1 MATSH
6 PLTPAQAA
14 PSLTL
19 PRERGREGRGMGP
32 RFRGDERERRVDE
45 TVESPARRAL
55 RRLWRRKGAVVGL
68 VVVALFVAI
77 AIFAPLIS
85 PYDPAAQSWTAVRKA
100 PSMAH
105 WFGTDDVGRDVLAR
119 AIFGARASLL
129 AGVISVSIAL
139 AVGVPLG
146 LISGYLGG
154 WVDALLSRITDAM
167 LAVPFLILA
176 IALAAFLGPSLGNA
190 MIAIGVTTT
199 PIFVRLTRGQV
210 MAVKVEDY
218 VEAARAI
225 GNPRWRIALFHILP
239 NILPALLVQA
249 TLSIAA
255 AIIAEAALSFLGLG
269 QQPPAPSWGSMLNSA
284 QRFLTTASWMA
295 IWPGLAIFLTVLS
308 FNLVGDGLRDALDPK
323 ER

>member
-1 MATSH
+1 MADVPYDTALI
-6 PLTPAQAA
+6 PLRA
-14 PSLTL
+14 
-19 PRERGREGRGMGP
+19 
-32 RFRGDERERRVDE
+32 DES
-45 TVESPARRAL
+45 VESPARRAW
-55 RRLWRRKGAVVGL
+55 RRLKRRKGAVAGL
-68 VVVALFVAI
+68 IVLGLFVLLAVFAALI
-77 AIFAPLIS
+77 A
-85 PYDPAAQSWTAVRKA
+85 PYDPAAQSWIAVRKA
-100 PSMAH
+100 PTALH
-105 WFGTDDVGRDVLAR
+105 WFGTDEVGRDVFTR
-119 AIFGARASLL
+119 VIYGARASLL
-129 AGVISVSIAL
+129 AGVISVTIAL
-139 AVGVPLG
+139 TVGVPLG
-146 LISGYLGG
+146 LVAGYLGG
-154 WVDALLSRITDAM
+154 WIDGLISRMTDAM
-167 LAVPFLILA
+167 LACPFLILA

-225 GNPRWRIALFHILP
+225 GNPRWRSALFHILP
-239 NILPALLVQA
+239 NILPALLVQG

-284 QRFLTTASWMA
+284 QRFLTNAPWMA

-308 FNLVGDGLRDALDPK
+308 FNLIGDGLRDALDPK